1 MSARPT
7 TPSRAGGEGTTA
19 APPAPPRRLLD
30 IIRLSGGYLE
40 DRGVRDGRL
49 NAEHL
54 LAHVLGL
61 DRLHL
66 YLAYDRPLTPG
77 ELARY
82 RPLLR
87 RRGARE
93 PLQYILGSAPF
104 RNLELEVGPGVAIP
118 RPETEYL
125 VDVVRSAAGPER
137 VFEAALDVGTGS
149 GCIAIALAEEGIART
164 VTATD
169 VSADALRVA
178 RRNARRCGH
187 PEVDFRSGALLEPV
201 GGMAF
206 DLVLSNPPYLADD
219 EWRTAEPEVREW
231 EPRTAMVA
239 PEGGLGVIRG
249 LVAGLEG
256 ILRPGGWVGM
266 EVGIAQT
273 EEVATLLRGCAG
285 LGGVT
290 VHEDLARRPRYVLA
304 RAEGG

>member
-1 MSARPT
+1 MTQGPAAS
-7 TPSRAGGEGTTA
+7 SGAGGDGA
-19 APPAPPRRLLD
+19 SPAVPDPPRRVLD

-49 NAEHL
+49 SAEHL

-61 DRLHL
+61 NRLQL
-66 YLAYDRPLTPG
+66 YIDHDRPLTPA

-93 PLQYILGSAPF
+93 PLQYVLGSAPF

-125 VDVVRSAAGPER
+125 VDVMRGAAGPER

-149 GCIAIALAEEGIART
+149 GCIAIALAEEGIAGT

-169 VSADALRVA
+169 VSLDALRTA
-178 RRNARRCGH
+178 RRNARRCGF
-187 PEVDFRSGALLEPV
+187 PEVDFRPGTLLEPV

-206 DLVLSNPPYLADD
+206 DLVLSNPPYLGD
-219 EWRTAEPEVREW
+219 EEWQTAEPEVREW
-231 EPRTAMVA
+231 EPRAAMVA
-239 PEGGLGVIRG
+239 PDAGLGVIRG

-266 EVGIAQT
+266 EVGSAQT
-273 EEVATLLRGCAG
+273 EVVAALLRGCAG
-285 LGGVT
+285 LGQVA
-290 VHEDLARRPRYVLA
+290 VHEDLSRRPRYVLA